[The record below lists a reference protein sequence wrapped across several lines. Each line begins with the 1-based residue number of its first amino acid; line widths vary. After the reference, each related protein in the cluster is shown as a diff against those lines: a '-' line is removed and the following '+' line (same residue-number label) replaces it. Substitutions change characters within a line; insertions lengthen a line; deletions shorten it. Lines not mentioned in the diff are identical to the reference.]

1 MASMVE
7 VRKQIVTGLVPP
19 QTGEAMVR
27 QVFPSVAASSGIAS
41 LGRAL
46 MRTIVLAPLGWLIM
60 ALPYFGKVLPLMGKR
75 YSLTN
80 RRLMIRHGW
89 TQKIVKEVPLAQID
103 EVRIQE
109 DANSPFF
116 RAATLEIISGGQVA
130 MTLPGVP
137 GPEGFR
143 HAIVDARN
151 AWAPKP
157 ATIVPAPTTAPPAVT
172 A

>member
-1 MASMVE
+1 MASMME

-27 QVFPSVAASSGIAS
+27 QVFPSVAAHHGIAS

-60 ALPYFGKVLPLMGKR
+60 ALPYFGKVLPLVGKR

-89 TQKIVKEVPLAQID
+89 TQKVAQEIPLSKID
-103 EVRIQE
+103 EVRIIE

-130 MTLPGVP
+130 MTLRGVP
-137 GPEGFR
+137 GPEGYR

-157 ATIVPAPTTAPPAVT
+157 ATMVPAPPAPPA
-172 A
+172 AKA

>member
-1 MASMVE
+1 MASMME
-7 VRKQIVTGLVPP
+7 VRKQIFTGLVPP
-19 QTGEAMVR
+19 QTGEALVR
-27 QVFPSVAASSGIAS
+27 QVFPSVAASSAIAT

-60 ALPYFGKVLPLMGKR
+60 ALPYFGKVLPFIGRR

-89 TQKIVKEVPLAQID
+89 SQKIALEVPLGKID
-103 EVRIQE
+103 EVRIHE

-116 RAATLEIISGGQVA
+116 RAATLEIVSDGQVV
-130 MTLPGVP
+130 MRLPGVP

-151 AWAPKP
+151 AWAPK
-157 ATIVPAPTTAPPAVT
+157 ATATPVK
-172 A
+172 

>member
-1 MASMVE
+1 MALMTE
-7 VRKQIVTGLVPP
+7 VRSQIITGMVPP
-19 QTGEAMVR
+19 LSGEAMVR

-46 MRTIVLAPLGWLIM
+46 MRTYVLAPLGWLIM
-60 ALPYFGKVLPLMGKR
+60 ALPYFGKILPFVGRR

-80 RRLMIRHGW
+80 RRLMIRRGW
-89 TQKIVKEVPLAQID
+89 TQKVGEEILLGKID
-103 EVRIQE
+103 EVRIIE

-116 RAATLEIISGGQVA
+116 RAATLEIVSDGKVA
-130 MTLPGVP
+130 LKLPGVP

-151 AWAPKP
+151 AWAPRI
-157 ATIVPAPTTAPPAVT
+157 TPPAAPVVKPS
-172 A
+172 

>member
-1 MASMVE
+1 
-7 VRKQIVTGLVPP
+7 
-19 QTGEAMVR
+19 
-27 QVFPSVAASSGIAS
+27 
-41 LGRAL
+41 
-46 MRTIVLAPLGWLIM
+46 M
-60 ALPYFGKVLPLMGKR
+60 ALPYFGKVLPFLGCR

-89 TQKIVKEVPLAQID
+89 TQKVVKEIPLGKID

-116 RAATLEIISGGQVA
+116 RAATLEIISDGQVA
-130 MTLPGVP
+130 LRLPGVP

-151 AWAPKP
+151 AWAPRISTPVAPAAKP
-157 ATIVPAPTTAPPAVT
+157 S
-172 A
+172 

>member
-1 MASMVE
+1 MALMTE
-7 VRKQIVTGLVPP
+7 VRSQIITGMVPP
-19 QTGEAMVR
+19 LSGEAMVR

-46 MRTIVLAPLGWLIM
+46 MRTYVLAPLGWLIM
-60 ALPYFGKVLPLMGKR
+60 ALPYFGKVLPLIGRR

-89 TQKIVKEVPLAQID
+89 TQKVGEEILLGKID
-103 EVRIQE
+103 EVRIIE

-116 RAATLEIISGGQVA
+116 RAATLEIISDGKVA
-130 MTLPGVP
+130 LKLPGVP

-151 AWAPKP
+151 AWAPRI
-157 ATIVPAPTTAPPAVT
+157 TPPAAPVAKPT
-172 A
+172 

>member
-1 MASMVE
+1 MALMMD
-7 VRKQIVTGLVPP
+7 VRNQVVNGLVPP
-19 QTGEAMVR
+19 LTGEAMVR
-27 QVFPSVAASSGIAS
+27 QVFPSVAASTGIAS

-60 ALPYFGKVLPLMGKR
+60 ALPYFGKVLPLIGRR

-80 RRLMIRHGW
+80 RRLMIRGGW
-89 TQKIVKEVPLAQID
+89 SQKVIQEILLGKID

-116 RAATLEIISGGQVA
+116 RAATLEIISGGEVA
-130 MTLPGVP
+130 LKLRGVP

-151 AWAPKP
+151 AWAPRIAPVTSPLAKP
-157 ATIVPAPTTAPPAVT
+157 V
-172 A
+172 

>member
-1 MASMVE
+1 MALMSE
-7 VRKQIVTGLVPP
+7 VRSQIITGMVPP
-19 QTGEAMVR
+19 LSGEAMVR

-46 MRTIVLAPLGWLIM
+46 MRTYVLAPLGWLIM
-60 ALPYFGKVLPLMGKR
+60 SVPYFGKILPFIGRR

-89 TQKIVKEVPLAQID
+89 TQKVVEEILLGKID
-103 EVRIQE
+103 EVRIIE
-109 DANSPFF
+109 DTNSPFF
-116 RAATLEIISGGQVA
+116 RAATLEIVSDGKVA
-130 MTLPGVP
+130 LKLPGVP

-151 AWAPKP
+151 AWAPRITPAAAPVVKP
-157 ATIVPAPTTAPPAVT
+157 S
-172 A
+172 

>member
-1 MASMVE
+1 MALMSE
-7 VRKQIVTGLVPP
+7 VRSQIITGMVPP
-19 QTGEAMVR
+19 LSGEAMVR

-46 MRTIVLAPLGWLIM
+46 MRTYVLAPLGWLIM
-60 ALPYFGKVLPLMGKR
+60 ALPYFGKVLPLIGRR

-80 RRLMIRHGW
+80 RRLMIRQGW
-89 TQKIVKEVPLAQID
+89 TQKVVEEILLGKID
-103 EVRIQE
+103 EVRIVE

-116 RAATLEIISGGQVA
+116 RAATLEIVSDGKVA
-130 MTLPGVP
+130 MKLPGVP

-151 AWAPKP
+151 AWAPR
-157 ATIVPAPTTAPPAVT
+157 ISPPAAPV
-172 A
+172 AKPS